1 MKKKSYGQRT
11 RVVGISRPE
20 QCVSQEFILFDT
32 DPLLALIKW
41 IIQERLWTHGKQI
54 TKDDMTSEKIDF
66 AQGVA
71 TCAPV
76 RTYEQGQCQR
86 INKNRVKNT

>member
-54 TKDDMTSEKIDF
+54 TKDDMTSEKS
-66 AQGVA
+66 
-71 TCAPV
+71 TLH
-76 RTYEQGQCQR
+76 
-86 INKNRVKNT
+86 RV